1 MKRVYKMRI
10 NQLKAGVILSYTTQ
24 LIHILTG
31 LIYTPIMLRLLGQ
44 SEYGLYQL
52 VQSVV
57 SYLGL
62 LSFGFSA
69 GYMRFYSRY
78 KAKDDTE
85 NIAKLNGM
93 FMLIFLAIS
102 VICLLCGGVMTVRS
116 DLIFGSGLTPSELSK
131 SRVLMALMVFNMAVT
146 FVNSVFTSNITAHEK
161 FLFQRTIELL
171 RAFFNP
177 FLTLPLLILGYG
189 SIGMVVISTVLTI
202 AAFVMNVSY
211 SLKRLKIKFVFKGL
225 DPQLLKEMWVFTFF
239 IFINMIVD
247 QINWSIDKF
256 LLGRMVG
263 TTAVAVYGVAG
274 QLNALYL
281 SLSSAISAVFI
292 PRINMIVASS
302 DNNNEL
308 TDIFTRVGRI
318 QFIVLG
324 AVLLGYIL
332 FGREFINV
340 WAGDGYE
347 ASYRIGI
354 LLMAPVTVPLIQ
366 NLGIEIQRAKNMHK
380 ARSVVYLFIAV
391 SNIFVSIPCIRVWG
405 ASGAALGTAISLTA
419 GNIIFMNFY
428 YHKKIKLNIL
438 YFWKQ
443 IARLV
448 PAIAIST
455 AVGLVIRRFMPI
467 QNILFLAAAILAYA
481 SVYIL
486 AMWFT
491 GMNDRERDLIRKPV
505 GAIGR
510 KLCGR

>member
-1 MKRVYKMRI
+1 MRI

-24 LIHILTG
+24 LIQILTG
-31 LIYTPIMLRLLGQ
+31 LIYTPVMLRLLGQ

-102 VICLLCGGVMTVRS
+102 VICLLCGGIMTVRA
-116 DLIFGSGLTPSELSK
+116 DLIFGSGLTPLELGK
-131 SRVLMALMVFNMAVT
+131 ARVLMALMVFNMAVT

-202 AAFVMNVSY
+202 AAFVMNISY

-239 IFINMIVD
+239 IFVNMVVD

-256 LLGRMVG
+256 LLGRMIG

-274 QLNALYL
+274 QLNTLYL

-292 PRINMIVASS
+292 PRINMIVASR

-354 LLMAPVTVPLIQ
+354 LLMVPVTVPLIQ

-428 YHKKIKLNIL
+428 YHKKIKLNII

-443 IARLV
+443 IARFV
-448 PAIAIST
+448 PAVAISA

-467 QNILFLAAAILAYA
+467 QNIFFLAAAILIYA
-481 SVYIL
+481 AVYVA

-491 GMNDRERDLIRKPV
+491 GMNDSERDLIRKPV
-505 GAIGR
+505 GAVWR